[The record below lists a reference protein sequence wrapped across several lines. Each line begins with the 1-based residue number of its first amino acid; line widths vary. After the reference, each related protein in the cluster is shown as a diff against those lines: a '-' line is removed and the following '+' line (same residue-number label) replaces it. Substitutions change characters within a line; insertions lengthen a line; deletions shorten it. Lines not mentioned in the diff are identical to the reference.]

1 MRRILFVLP
10 YLEAGGTE
18 RALSNITT
26 HFPDDWVI
34 DILVNNDQ
42 VIAYPYRGN
51 IISLGIMDRTKEH
64 LLVFQLYVLLKRIQ
78 ELKRLKRSKKY
89 YACVSFL
96 DSANVANII
105 SGSNDCKVLVSVRNS
120 LLQQNK
126 LPQFRYIVNPL
137 AKILYDYA
145 DKVVAVSEGIET
157 ELRDFLKL
165 RKEKIKV
172 IENGCDFLKIANE
185 SQRGLTADENRK
197 FSNRKI
203 VVTVGRLTVQKGQWH
218 LIRAFNEVVRNIPDV
233 LLMILGTGE
242 LEKYLKK
249 LVSLYGLNDSVYFMG
264 YVTNPYKYM
273 IQSDV
278 FVLPSLYEGFPNAM
292 AEAICLGV
300 PCIAADFRTGAREL
314 LAPGE
319 ELPESGIKYKREVQ
333 YGILTPVCSG
343 IQYNSVEEPLELSEL
358 MLAKAMI
365 EILQDEKK
373 REEYCRKSKLR
384 SKSLNIYDKVKEW
397 IDVIEKC

>member
-1 MRRILFVLP
+1 MFLLLLHLP

-314 LAPGE
+314 LAPG
-319 ELPESGIKYKREVQ
+319 
-333 YGILTPVCSG
+333 
-343 IQYNSVEEPLELSEL
+343 
-358 MLAKAMI
+358 AFI
-365 EILQDEKK
+365 EFYI
-373 REEYCRKSKLR
+373 
-384 SKSLNIYDKVKEW
+384 
-397 IDVIEKC
+397 

>member
-1 MRRILFVLP
+1 M
-10 YLEAGGTE
+10 
-18 RALSNITT
+18 
-26 HFPDDWVI
+26 
-34 DILVNNDQ
+34 
-42 VIAYPYRGN
+42 
-51 IISLGIMDRTKEH
+51 
-64 LLVFQLYVLLKRIQ
+64 
-78 ELKRLKRSKKY
+78 
-89 YACVSFL
+89 
-96 DSANVANII
+96 
-105 SGSNDCKVLVSVRNS
+105 
-120 LLQQNK
+120 LQQNK